1 MVQLRG
7 HKFRKHPLAP
17 MRPFD
22 ISDNWSK
29 YSDFLIHLLYSTQ
42 FLFLKGSEHVHSRTP
57 LTFGQI
63 Y

>member
-42 FLFLKGSEHVHSRTP
+42 FLFLKHDPSVQMTNYTP
-57 LTFGQI
+57 
-63 Y
+63 